1 MYFLLAMKLLN
12 TLYYGKIRNIE
23 WQGVLHPYVA
33 IHYSF
38 YASISCITYKQ
49 QRHNTFYVVKLF
61 SIPCLPRS
69 LHSNKASVLN
79 KQLKILLN
87 YFVGPLIFIGLCYSI
102 YQQVVVQKDLKQSWG
117 IILDT
122 FSSTAQWRVYVVGC
136 LMILNWGLEAKK
148 WQLLMR
154 PIQTLTFGRAFR
166 AVFSG
171 QALALGTPN
180 RVGEYVG
187 RVVYM
192 QEGNR
197 LRALSLS
204 AVGSVAQLLVTFFL
218 GLFSLIYVYFLLN
231 LNPSLAHPLSML
243 WLKVL
248 LAIIF
253 SATIVLFLF
262 YYNLAW
268 ITSMLEKIPFVAK
281 YSYFIQKL
289 ETLHNKEL
297 NIIIVLSLIRYLVY
311 VLQYLLLYQFF
322 GINIIWWQII
332 CLTSVQLL
340 IMTLVPSIAL
350 AEVGIRGKVSIT
362 LFSLLTSN
370 SLGVVATAASIWLIN
385 LIIPALAGS
394 LMILGLRIVR
404 K

>member
-1 MYFLLAMKLLN
+1 M
-12 TLYYGKIRNIE
+12 
-23 WQGVLHPYVA
+23 
-33 IHYSF
+33 
-38 YASISCITYKQ
+38 
-49 QRHNTFYVVKLF
+49 
-61 SIPCLPRS
+61 
-69 LHSNKASVLN
+69 N

-87 YFVGPLIFIGLCYSI
+87 YFVGPIIFIWLSYSI
-102 YQQVVVQKDLKQSWG
+102 YQQIVAQKDLKQSWEV
-117 IILDT
+117 ILDT
-122 FSSTAQWRVYVVGC
+122 FSSTAQWRVYTVC
-136 LMILNWGLEAKK
+136 SLMILNWGLEAKK

-154 PIQTLTFGRAFR
+154 PIQTLTFRRAFR

-192 QEGNR
+192 KDGNR

-218 GLFSLIYVYFLLN
+218 GFISLVYVYFLLD
-231 LNPSLAHPLSML
+231 LNPTLTHPLSML
-243 WLKVL
+243 WLKGL
-248 LAIIF
+248 LAVIF

-268 ITSMLEKIPFVAK
+268 ITSMLERIPFVAK

-289 ETLHNKEL
+289 ETLHSKQL
-297 NIIIVLSLIRYLVY
+297 NIIIGLSLTRYLVY

-340 IMTLVPSIAL
+340 IMTLLPSIAL
-350 AEVGIRGKVSIT
+350 AEVGIRGKVSIA
-362 LFSLLTSN
+362 LFSLLTTN
-370 SLGVVATAASIWLIN
+370 SLGIIATSGSIWLIN

>member
-1 MYFLLAMKLLN
+1 MVKIV
-12 TLYYGKIRNIE
+12 IRN
-23 WQGVLHPYVA
+23 HFA
-33 IHYSF
+33 IH
-38 YASISCITYKQ
+38 
-49 QRHNTFYVVKLF
+49 NLF
-61 SIPCLPRS
+61 TPFFAIDKIIFC
-69 LHSNKASVLN
+69 LN

-87 YFVGPLIFIGLCYSI
+87 YFIGPVLFVWLSYSI
-102 YQQVVVQKDLKQSWG
+102 YEQVMGQKDLNQSWDT
-117 IILDT
+117 IVKTFDSPKQWFVYLVMILM
-122 FSSTAQWRVYVVGC
+122 V
-136 LMILNWGLEAKK
+136 LNWGLEAKK

-154 PIQTLTFGRAFR
+154 PIQNLSFKRAFR

-187 RVVYM
+187 RIVYM
-192 QEGNR
+192 NDGNR

-204 AVGSVAQLLVTFFL
+204 AVGSVAQVLVTFFIGFL
-218 GLFSLIYVYFLLN
+218 GLIYVYTLLII
-231 LNPSLAHPLSML
+231 NPAIPQSLSIF
-243 WLKVL
+243 WLKGL

-253 SATIVLFLF
+253 SSIVLLWLF

-268 ITSMLEKIPFVAK
+268 VTNVFEKIPFVAK

-297 NIIIVLSLIRYLVY
+297 TNILALSFVRYVVY
-311 VLQYLLLYQFF
+311 VLQYLLLYKFF
-322 GINIIWWQII
+322 GINIIWWQVI

-340 IMTLVPSIAL
+340 IMTIIPSIAL
-350 AEVGIRGKVSIT
+350 AEVGIRGKVSIA
-362 LFSLLTSN
+362 LFSLLTNN
-370 SLGVVATAASIWLIN
+370 SLGVIATAASIWLIN

-394 LMILGLRIVR
+394 LLILGLRIVR

>member
-1 MYFLLAMKLLN
+1 MQQKCIPYLVN
-12 TLYYGKIRNIE
+12 T
-23 WQGVLHPYVA
+23 VL
-33 IHYSF
+33 
-38 YASISCITYKQ
+38 C
-49 QRHNTFYVVKLF
+49 NT
-61 SIPCLPRS
+61 I
-69 LHSNKASVLN
+69 NASVLN

-87 YFVGPLIFIGLCYSI
+87 YFVGPIIFIWLCYSI
-102 YQQVVVQKDLKQSWG
+102 YQQVIDQKDLKQSWQ
-117 IILDT
+117 IILNT
-122 FSSTAQWRVYVVGC
+122 FEGAAQWRVYAVAA
-136 LMILNWGLEAKK
+136 LMMLNWGLEAKK

-154 PIQTLTFGRAFR
+154 PIQSLSYRRAFR

-192 QEGNR
+192 EDGNR

-218 GLFSLIYVYFLLN
+218 GLLSMCYLYFLLDH
-231 LNPSLAHPLSML
+231 NPSMTHPLSML
-243 WLKVL
+243 WLKGL
-248 LAIIF
+248 LGIIF
-253 SATIVLFLF
+253 SSTVLLFLF

-268 ITSMLEKIPFVAK
+268 ITKVFEKIPFIAK

-297 NIIIVLSLIRYLVY
+297 HNIIVLSFIRYSVY

-322 GINIIWWQII
+322 GINVIWWQII

-362 LFSLLTSN
+362 LFSLLSTN
-370 SLGVVATAASIWLIN
+370 SLGIIATAASVWLIN

>member
-1 MYFLLAMKLLN
+1 MH
-12 TLYYGKIRNIE
+12 G
-23 WQGVLHPYVA
+23 
-33 IHYSF
+33 
-38 YASISCITYKQ
+38 
-49 QRHNTFYVVKLF
+49 
-61 SIPCLPRS
+61 
-69 LHSNKASVLN
+69 NKAFILN

-87 YFVGPLIFIGLCYSI
+87 YFVGPLIFAWLCYSI
-102 YQQVVVQKDLKQSWG
+102 YQQIVAQKDLKQSWE
-117 IILDT
+117 IISNT
-122 FSSTAQWRVYVVGC
+122 FSTAAQWRVYVVC
-136 LMILNWGLEAKK
+136 SLMILNWGLEAKK

-154 PIQTLTFGRAFR
+154 PIQTLTFRRALR

-192 QEGNR
+192 KDGNR

-218 GLFSLIYVYFLLN
+218 GFLSLIYVYFLLDA
-231 LNPSLAHPLSML
+231 NPSLTHPLSML
-243 WLKVL
+243 WLKGYLV
-248 LAIIF
+248 IIF
-253 SATIVLFLF
+253 SATVVLFLF

-268 ITSMLEKIPFVAK
+268 ITSVLERIPFVAK

-297 NIIIVLSLIRYLVY
+297 NRVIVLSLMRYMVY

-350 AEVGIRGKVSIT
+350 AELGIRGKVSIT
-362 LFSLLTSN
+362 LFSLLTTN
-370 SLGVVATAASIWLIN
+370 SLGVIATAGSIWLIN